1 MDLLNRQES
10 NKRVNITKLRDC
22 YQIPG
27 DILYIVEGDSADGTL
42 KQITNKKIE
51 ACYPLKGKVLN
62 VESASF
68 DKIQKNKEIN
78 DLLKA
83 LGPVNNRRYKSIKI
97 LTDSDIDG
105 YHISV
110 LILLVLSKFAPDY
123 IKSGNVSVIMPPLY
137 GAEKG
142 GKYYPVY
149 DQTKINQLKQN
160 NFQIRKI

>member
-1 MDLLNRQES
+1 
-10 NKRVNITKLRDC
+10 
-22 YQIPG
+22 
-27 DILYIVEGDSADGTL
+27 
-42 KQITNKKIE
+42 
-51 ACYPLKGKVLN
+51 LN